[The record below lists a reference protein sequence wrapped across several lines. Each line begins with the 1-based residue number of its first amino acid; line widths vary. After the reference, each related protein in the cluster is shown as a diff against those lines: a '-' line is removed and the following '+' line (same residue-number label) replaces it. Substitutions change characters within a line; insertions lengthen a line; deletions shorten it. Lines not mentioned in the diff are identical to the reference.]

1 MDASDVIPNNG
12 RFVREFD
19 AITEYWSPRVVAVAN
34 GQYLKLAKVVG
45 EFLWHSHPG
54 EDELFLVCKGRLTLR
69 FRDGSATTLNA
80 GDFHV
85 VPKGVEHLPI
95 ALEETWLVLFEP
107 AATRHTGDVE
117 TPRSKSIQSQ
127 TAHLVNDAKLVGG

>member
-1 MDASDVIPNNG
+1 MNASDVIPSGG
-12 RFVREFD
+12 RFAREFA
-19 AITEYWSPRVVAVAN
+19 AIAEYWSPRVVAAAN
-34 GQYLKLAKVVG
+34 GQYLKLAKVMG

-54 EDELFLVCKGRLTLR
+54 EDDLFLVCKGRLTLR
-69 FRDGSATTLNA
+69 FRDGSAVTLNP

-107 AATRHTGDVE
+107 AATRHAGDVE
-117 TPRSKSIQSQ
+117 TARSKPIQSQ
-127 TAHLVNDAKLVGG
+127 TAHLTNDAAPAGG